1 MGLAYVF
8 VWEGIITTFV
18 TGLSASSVWRTVM
31 SIYADITVLPDDA
44 LDTLGPVAP
53 GVGGGVLKLV
63 GTVLVGVTALTWAL
77 RKRDA
82 L

>member
-1 MGLAYVF
+1 
-8 VWEGIITTFV
+8 
-18 TGLSASSVWRTVM
+18 VWRTAM
-31 SIYADITVLPDDA
+31 SIYADITALSGDA

-63 GTVLVGVTALTWAL
+63 GTVAVGVGVLTWAL
-77 RKRDA
+77 RRRDA